1 MKQSR
6 QKNEFIT
13 LKNLTLVKTDDSF
26 RVVAK
31 MAENEHFEVP
41 VTPDLSASLPLDHSD
56 LRCTET
62 IDGNCIPDSPE
73 LGPRN
78 VVSELSAAP
87 RTLVDINQPVRALPD
102 WTLIRDERVIQNLL
116 KLEDYYLPS
125 TPDYFKYVQTEVTP
139 SMRKIVADWMLQVC
153 QELNC
158 QPEVFVLAMSYM
170 DRFLARCP
178 VTKSRLQLVGSV
190 CLLISSKFKETCS
203 IPGEKLIF
211 YTDYSIT
218 PGEIKVLL

>member
-1 MKQSR
+1 MKIHGS
-6 QKNEFIT
+6 
-13 LKNLTLVKTDDSF
+13 LLVIE
-26 RVVAK
+26 K
-31 MAENEHFEVP
+31 MAENEHLEVP
-41 VTPDLSASLPLDHSD
+41 VTPDLSESLPLDHSD
-56 LRCTET
+56 LLCTET
-62 IDGNCIPDSPE
+62 INGNCIPDSPD

-78 VVSELSAAP
+78 VVSDHRAAP
-87 RTLVDINQPVRALPD
+87 RTLVDINQPVRAYPD

-116 KLEDYYLPS
+116 KLEHCYLPS
-125 TPDYFKYVQTEVTP
+125 TPDYFKNVQTEVTP

-190 CLLISSKFKETCS
+190 CLLISSKFKETCP

-218 PGEIKVLL
+218 PEEIKVLR